1 MAASHRPD
9 LSASPAAL
17 GASAWPVLARLPRL
31 AEGDGARL
39 PTFDSPAADDLP
51 LTVDEPHHVSFG
63 GERRTTLDE
72 PSLAARQYLDGR
84 HDDLRQREFAP
95 VAPSAP
101 PLETYRQPERRGAPA
116 PIAPPAPLRR
126 RIDRGEATSAGVRA
140 PGVGSAPTAGS
151 RLARALSSQAFD
163 AHSTVAQYASLIV
176 TAALVAAAGL
186 LYWLML
192 GPTTAPGISGVEPL
206 RREWS
211 RVNADQTARLPE
223 AVNVTGQTDAPLPA
237 HHLTC
242 VSLDEAADQI
252 AARSAASATALAEPS
267 VVARQAGPAKPE
279 TSFAAPAAESPALAV
294 APLPPASETE
304 SPSQSAVTTAP
315 APAAYPTTGRAP
327 FDAARLPSRTD
338 QVDVARR
345 PVESGAAALR

>member
-63 GERRTTLDE
+63 DERRTTLDE

-126 RIDRGEATSAGVRA
+126 RIDRGEATS
-140 PGVGSAPTAGS
+140 AGS

-267 VVARQAGPAKPE
+267 VVARQAGPAKPV

-294 APLPPASETE
+294 APLPPPSETE
-304 SPSQSAVTTAP
+304 SPSQSAVATAP